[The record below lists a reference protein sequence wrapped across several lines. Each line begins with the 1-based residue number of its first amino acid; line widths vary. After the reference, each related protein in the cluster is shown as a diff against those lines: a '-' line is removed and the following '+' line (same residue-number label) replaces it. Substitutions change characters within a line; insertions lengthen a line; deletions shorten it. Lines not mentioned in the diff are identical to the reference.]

1 MKILNKNKKKKG
13 FTLIELI
20 AVVAIIGI
28 LAAILVPKI
37 SGYMMQAKKTKVLDQ
52 ARKVVTAVES
62 YNLKR
67 EAKDKMAI
75 TETVGNLKT
84 TSGVKDLI
92 ADEDFT
98 NLTDGASVKNCY
110 DIVQGQADFDFTDKT
125 ENLDTTSVKVAVE
138 YTAYFGKV
146 AKGTGD
152 VTAPS
157 AP

>member
-67 EAKDKMAI
+67 EAGDRMVTTK
-75 TETVGNLKT
+75 TVSDLKG

-92 ADEDFT
+92 ADENFA

-110 DIVQGQADFDFTDKT
+110 DIVQGQADFDFVTGT
-125 ENLDTTSVKVAVE
+125 ETLDTSSIKVAVA
-138 YTAYFGKV
+138 YTAYFG
-146 AKGTGD
+146 D
-152 VTAPS
+152 VPKATN
-157 AP
+157 